1 MERRKPAA
9 IDRATALR
17 YMGASGWTPDAAT
30 AALLDKAEQ
39 KVTVMQENMQGE
51 LVEQPF
57 AAEEEAK

>member
-30 AALLDKAEQ
+30 AALLDKAES
-39 KVTVMQENMQGE
+39 EICRNRIP
-51 LVEQPF
+51 LY
-57 AAEEEAK
+57 

>member
-1 MERRKPAA
+1 MECRKPAA

>member
-30 AALLDKAEQ
+30 AVLLD
-39 KVTVMQENMQGE
+39 
-51 LVEQPF
+51 LSLIHI
-57 AAEEEAK
+57 

>member
-17 YMGASGWTPDAAT
+17 YMGVSGWTPDAAT

-39 KVTVMQENMQGE
+39 KVAKLSKGADGAP
-51 LVEQPF
+51 VESPF
-57 AAEEEAK
+57 ISEE